1 MIPKVT
7 PAPRANERYERLMQ
21 LMLVT
26 EKMSDKGWRIDTRKL
41 EGHLAVARARIEKFQ
56 SVFLAHTGLPVSAL
70 GAAGSGST
78 NRVRDWFWIDQGAP
92 PLVFNKLTKK
102 PQFSTEC
109 LIGYAQDFAQE
120 VYGPA
125 AAALYALRKNKKLI
139 EFCETYKRFSAQ
151 DGRVHFS
158 YNAAGTQT
166 GRWTS
171 STKMRVAEEDGSR
184 TSYSCN
190 AQQVPK
196 KTPSFDFGEGKEK
209 LVDSLRDIFIAD
221 EGCVLIQADYEA
233 LELRLI
239 AYVYGAHK
247 LIEWIERGVDTHIEN
262 AKGIFRELKLP
273 DDARQTKPATTEV
286 ERIVNA
292 AREAAKP
299 LAYGVSYQMHD
310 PDGNGRYP
318 TLFKTLK
325 KIFPSMTEQQANT
338 YAERFFEL
346 HPEIKRG
353 QSQVRDALA
362 ERGYVTLSLDG
373 RRLYY
378 PDTPRGRNQALNF
391 PMQGTGGALVNRAL
405 LELDRR
411 IDWNGQEIR
420 AQVHDELVV
429 QAPYESAMQV
439 KEWIEECMAMPAQIG
454 ETYAGIP
461 ATGDIGYDWA
471 SCSTQCRVK
480 SA

>member
-1 MIPKVT
+1 
-7 PAPRANERYERLMQ
+7 MQ

-26 EKMSDKGWRIDTRKL
+26 EKMSAKGWRIDPDKL
-41 EGHLAVARARIEKFQ
+41 QTHRATALARIEQFR
-56 SVFLAHTGLPVSAL
+56 SMFLAHTGLPESAL
-70 GAAGSGST
+70 GTAGSGST
-78 NRVRDWFWIDQGAP
+78 HKVRDWFWIDQKAP

-109 LIGYAQDFAQE
+109 LIGYAQDFAHE
-120 VYGPA
+120 VFGPA
-125 AAALYALRKNKKLI
+125 AAALYALRKNKKLV
-139 EFCETYKRFSAQ
+139 EFCETYARFAAH
-151 DGRVHFS
+151 DGRIHFS

-171 STKMRVAEEDGSR
+171 STKMRVAEPDGSR
-184 TSYSCN
+184 TTYSCN

-196 KTPSFDFGEGKEK
+196 KTPSFDFGNGKVK
-209 LVDSLRDIFIAD
+209 LVDSLRDVFIAD
-221 EGCVLIQADYEA
+221 PGCVLIQADYEA

-239 AYVYGAHK
+239 AYVYGAKK
-247 LIEWIERGVDTHIEN
+247 LIEWIANDVDTHMEN
-262 AKGIFRELKLP
+262 ARGIFRELRLP
-273 DDARQTKPATTEV
+273 ADAKKVSKPSTEA
-286 ERIVNA
+286 ERTANA

-310 PDGNGRYP
+310 PDGHGRYI
-318 TLFKTLK
+318 TLYKTLK
-325 KIFPSMTEQQANT
+325 KIFPSMTEQQANS

-411 IDWNGQEIR
+411 LDWNGQEIR

-429 QAPYESAMQV
+429 QAPRESALEV
-439 KEWIEECMAMPAQIG
+439 KGWIEECMAMPAQIG
-454 ETYAGIP
+454 ETFAGIP
-461 ATGDIGYDWA
+461 ATGDMGLDWGN
-471 SCSTQCRVK
+471 CSANFTL
-480 SA
+480 

>member
-1 MIPKVT
+1 MIPNVT
-7 PAPRANERYERLMQ
+7 PAPRAGERYERLMQ
-21 LMLVT
+21 LMRVT
-26 EKMSDKGWRIDTRKL
+26 EKMSDKGWRVDLNKL
-41 EGHLAVARARIEKFQ
+41 EAHRVVAQERVRKFEKM
-56 SVFLAHTGLPVSAL
+56 FLAYSGLKASAL
-70 GAAGSGST
+70 GASGAGGT
-78 NRVRDWFWIDQGAP
+78 HQVRDWFWVECKAP
-92 PLVFNKLTKK
+92 HIVFNKLTKK

-109 LIGYAQDFAQE
+109 LIAYAQDFAQD
-120 VYGPA
+120 VFGPA
-125 AAALYALRKNKKLI
+125 AAALYGLRKNKKLI
-139 EFCETYKRFSAQ
+139 EFCNTYAKFSAH
-151 DGRVHFS
+151 DGRIHFS
-158 YNAAGTQT
+158 FNAAGTQT

-171 STKMRVAEEDGSR
+171 STKMRVSEPDGSR
-184 TSYSCN
+184 TTYSCN

-196 KTPSFDFGEGKEK
+196 KTPAFDFGQGKER

-221 EGCVLIQADYEA
+221 EGCVLIQSDYEA

-239 AYVYGAHK
+239 AFVYGAQK
-247 LIEWIERGVDTHIEN
+247 LIDWIERDMDTHLEN
-262 AKGIFRELKLP
+262 AKGIFRELRLP
-273 DDARQTKPATTEV
+273 PDARKTSKPSTPTEHL
-286 ERIVNA
+286 VNA

-310 PDGNGRYP
+310 PDGHGRYV

-325 KIFPSMTEQQANT
+325 KIFPSMTEQQANL

-353 QSQVRDALA
+353 QTKVREALA
-362 ERGYVTLSLDG
+362 ERGYVELSLDG

-411 IDWNGQEIR
+411 IDWNGQEVR

-429 QAPYESAMQV
+429 QAPYDSALEV
-439 KEWIEECMAMPAQIG
+439 KSWIEECMAAPAQIG

-461 ATGDIGYDWA
+461 ATGDLGLDWGN
-471 SCSTQCRVK
+471 CSSKFELTL
-480 SA
+480 